1 MKLILFGI
9 AIILFGIALIIPGE
23 WTVNI
28 GTVISLCGLI
38 VAGIGALSKD
48 SD

>member
-23 WTVNI
+23 WTVD
-28 GTVISLCGLI
+28 
-38 VAGIGALSKD
+38 IGAVIAFADWS
-48 SD
+48 